1 MQPPQFRGMSRLAD
15 TADKEGEMKKARGRM
30 PISERA
36 KQFAPF
42 AAVGGLDA
50 ALAKKE
56 QEHARKARIEIM
68 EDEAAGINAKL
79 SELYVGEFAEI
90 TFYNRGQYATV
101 NGEVQLI
108 DARRRL
114 LVVDGREI
122 HFKDLYSIK

>member
-1 MQPPQFRGMSRLAD
+1 
-15 TADKEGEMKKARGRM
+15 M

-56 QEHARKARIEIM
+56 KEHSRKARIEIM

-90 TFYNRGQYATV
+90 IYYNRGHYVTV
-101 NGEVQLI
+101 SGEVQLI
-108 DARRRL
+108 DVRRRL
-114 LVVDGREI
+114 LVIDGREV